1 MGEEM
6 RRLIT
11 AGLGLLF
18 LATPAL
24 AEEITWQ
31 DVIPQL
37 EGCWEGTG
45 LGGDSFEC
53 WVVHEDGRAD
63 GMFLQRQDSKP
74 SFAEILTIDE
84 FETGVEMRL
93 KHVFPDMKG
102 WEEKDDFVTFPFV
115 EAKPDSLIFNGL
127 IIRFVGDDTLEIDVT
142 LHMKDGSTQVMPF
155 KFARTATL
163 DRPKN

>member
-37 EGCWEGTG
+37 EGCWDGTG

-53 WVVHEDGRAD
+53 WVVHEDSRAD
-63 GMFLQRQDSKP
+63 GMFLQR
-74 SFAEILTIDE
+74 
-84 FETGVEMRL
+84 
-93 KHVFPDMKG
+93 
-102 WEEKDDFVTFPFV
+102 
-115 EAKPDSLIFNGL
+115 
-127 IIRFVGDDTLEIDVT
+127 
-142 LHMKDGSTQVMPF
+142 
-155 KFARTATL
+155 
-163 DRPKN
+163 